1 MTVSDSQVQ
10 FSSQQKRR
18 NTLTYRATLDLETE
32 ACAALQDSG
41 AFDLRQVSNKS
52 GTHGPFVSHSH
63 HFDSLLFLYPTQRL
77 SSTEEFVAVE
87 YASDESEMSSSTG
100 DLYSTHSGLV

>member
-18 NTLTYRATLDLETE
+18 ITLTYRATLDLEME
-32 ACAALQDSG
+32 AGATLQDSG
-41 AFDLRQVSNKS
+41 AFDLRQESNKS
-52 GTHGPFVSHSH
+52 GTRRPLLPLTPIILIPNF
-63 HFDSLLFLYPTQRL
+63 SLNT
-77 SSTEEFVAVE
+77 SVEEFGAVE
-87 YASDESEMSSSTG
+87 YTSDESEMSSSTG